1 MAKQDIISRKEIE
14 IVINTFYEKVKV
26 DDAIG
31 YMFAS
36 VDWNAHLPVMYNF
49 WDNALFYTGHYSG
62 NPMEKHQKAHAANP
76 MTAAHFK
83 RGLALFE
90 AAINELFSGKNADLL
105 KERARSI
112 ALIMQIKIIGD
123 GMNLK

>member
-76 MTAAHFK
+76 MTADHFK
-83 RGLALFE
+83 RWLALFE
-90 AAINELFSGKNADLL
+90 ATINELFSGKNADLL